1 LLDYTS
7 ALKWLKYFLTEKDL
21 SRSRLL
27 KLREELQGR
36 SGGNKNYEMMR
47 QLVLNEI
54 MEKLQSEHS

>member
-36 SGGNKNYEMMR
+36 CGGNKNYEMMR

-54 MEKLQSEHS
+54 MEKLQSEHN